1 MLRQKKEK
9 PWTPLLLFPYLKS
22 SDIVREYL
30 LVHPNSFKYPKLE
43 YSFKNEF
50 GARAGGNLPEVEI
63 NGVKINYVVEGRGP
77 ETITFIHGLGENL
90 ESWKHQIKYF
100 SKDLRVV
107 ALDLRGHGKSGIP
120 KKRIEIGD
128 FAGDVTV
135 LLNHL
140 GIKKA
145 HFCGL
150 SMGALVLFDLYKKY
164 SDSFLSMILVATRP
178 RYPPAQ
184 PAALE
189 GMSMEIIGEEVATFA
204 LAASAPES
212 LREEVARM
220 IAGTRKDIYIQS
232 AEATSMLDYTDLLH
246 KIMVP
251 TLIIV
256 GDLDIVT
263 PVDSAEILNKDIPG
277 SVLKIMRGIGHLP
290 NRERLEEFNTILEEF
305 LDTIGK

>member
-1 MLRQKKEK
+1 M
-9 PWTPLLLFPYLKS
+9 
-22 SDIVREYL
+22 
-30 LVHPNSFKYPKLE
+30 
-43 YSFKNEF
+43 
-50 GARAGGNLPEVEI
+50 PEVEV
-63 NGVKINYVVEGRGP
+63 NGVKINYVVRGERP
-77 ETITFIHGLGENL
+77 EPIVFIHGLGENL

-100 SKDLRVV
+100 SKDFKVV

-128 FAGDVTV
+128 FAGDVTG

-140 GIKKA
+140 RIKKA

-150 SMGALVLFDLYKKY
+150 SKGALVVLELYKRY
-164 SDSFLSMILVATRP
+164 PDSFLSMILVATRP

-204 LAASAPES
+204 LAASAPDS
-212 LREEVARM
+212 LREEVAKM

-232 AEATSMLDYTDLLH
+232 AEATSMLHYTDLLP
-246 KIMVP
+246 KINVP

-263 PVDSAEILNKDIPG
+263 PVNSSEILNKDIPG
-277 SVLKIMRGIGHLP
+277 SILKVMRGVGHLP
-290 NRERLEEFNTILEEF
+290 NRERSEEINNILKEF
-305 LDTIGK
+305 LDTVER